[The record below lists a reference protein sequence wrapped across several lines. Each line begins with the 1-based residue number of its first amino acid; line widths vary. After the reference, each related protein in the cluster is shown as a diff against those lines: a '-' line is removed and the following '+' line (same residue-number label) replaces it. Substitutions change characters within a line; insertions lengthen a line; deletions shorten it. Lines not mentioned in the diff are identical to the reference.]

1 MNVKQQ
7 IKDTIV
13 SLLKIR
19 PEELKDGVSLEN
31 SLGVDSTEMVE
42 MIIALGKSFNVKIGE
57 KEISK
62 SSTLEDI
69 ENVVKSKLGQS

>member
-1 MNVKQQ
+1 MEVKQQ

-13 SLLKIR
+13 NLLKIK
-19 PEELKDGVSLEN
+19 PTELKDGMSLEN
-31 SLGVDSTEMVE
+31 SIGLDSTEMVE
-42 MIIALGKSFNVKIGE
+42 LIIALGKNFNVKIGE

-69 ENVVKSKLGQS
+69 EKVIKSKLG

>member
-1 MNVKQQ
+1 MDIKQQ

-13 SLLKIR
+13 NLLKIK
-19 PEELKDGVSLEN
+19 PEELKDGMSLEN
-31 SLGVDSTEMVE
+31 SIGVDSTEMVE
-42 MIIALGKSFNVKIGE
+42 LIIALGKNFNVKIGE

-69 ENVVKSKLGQS
+69 EKVVTSKLG